1 MRPYGQNDQATNTQ
15 YFLALQYLVKHQ
27 LFVKVVG
34 GYAKTHYDF
43 SFSSMT
49 YDDDMFSVRVR
60 LMYLY

>member
-1 MRPYGQNDQATNTQ
+1 
-15 YFLALQYLVKHQ
+15 
-27 LFVKVVG
+27 VKVVG

-49 YDDDMFSVRVR
+49 YDDDMFSIRVR